1 MSRWAIKGKLIKK
14 AQPHVFTTLLV
25 LLSSSSR
32 PLLLLLPSLPPFL
45 SFLYFLPTISILYT
59 IFCSSILP
67 GPCFSSQ
74 ILSQKTNQSNQGNLK
89 PGRSQCFVS
98 PNYDV
103 WNIDFKLVIK
113 KPKTQKETWIP
124 PLPAERISDGKTCL
138 KEGSIAAQQHRAIN

>member
-1 MSRWAIKGKLIKK
+1 M
-14 AQPHVFTTLLV
+14 FLL
-25 LLSSSSR
+25 LFLSCSPLPLSPSLPDPSSSFF
-32 PLLLLLPSLPPFL
+32 PSLPPFL

-59 IFCSSILP
+59 IFCSSILL